1 MLLRPRGS
9 DGRASRKSAP
19 NRKVPEIARRFPLT
33 ARGPTTSS
41 APVHRRIN
49 SMKIVLTAGAL
60 VAACIGFSSIA
71 MAGADDAKWV
81 AKCVSDNAG
90 AKVSVEIISKYC
102 TCMNNEMDN
111 NETRSISTW
120 EKTSDGK
127 VAMAKCDKESG
138 WDKK

>member
-1 MLLRPRGS
+1 MKLAIGACVVLAGLAFAAP
-9 DGRASRKSAP
+9 ASA
-19 NRKVPEIARRFPLT
+19 
-33 ARGPTTSS
+33 GP
-41 APVHRRIN
+41 
-49 SMKIVLTAGAL
+49 
-60 VAACIGFSSIA
+60 
-71 MAGADDAKWV
+71 DDAKWV
-81 AKCVSDNAG
+81 ARCVSDNAG
-90 AKVSVEIISKYC
+90 AKVAVDIISKYC